1 MSKDDKE
8 LKLMNALT
16 DLPDDMLLEAEWEE
30 DVTPTAKRSRHWIP
44 ILIAA
49 AALVFGL
56 ISLGFVSG
64 RPRVEEDAEEAA
76 GRTEEASAGFSTPVP
91 GRENADSAQQTESTE
106 TKITAEP
113 KGTEPGKTE
122 ESKWTETG
130 ETAEPRGTETGETEE
145 PKGTEPGKT
154 EESKWTETGETAEP
168 RGTETGETEEPKG
181 TEPGDTAENT
191 KPAENTGMKEK
202 RKETSKKY
210 DSTNEQELCYDSD
223 SYVPGKEESK
233 MADSSDMMICDMM
246 NMETGGGLTGKG
258 WLRLGTK
265 WYYFHE
271 GNRFTGVSRI
281 DGTWYIF
288 DDDGVLQS
296 TIGTKLTDGWKKVG
310 NYWYYFKN
318 GALVDGELTIG
329 GKEYTFED
337 SRMTGGP

>member
-106 TKITAEP
+106 TKITA
-113 KGTEPGKTE
+113 
-122 ESKWTETG
+122 
-130 ETAEPRGTETGETEE
+130 E

>member
-145 PKGTEPGKT
+145 PKGTEPG
-154 EESKWTETGETAEP
+154 
-168 RGTETGETEEPKG
+168 
-181 TEPGDTAENT
+181 DTAENT
-191 KPAENTGMKEK
+191 KPAENMGMKEK